1 MKLKKKYTERKQPRA
16 VHRRTKRKQ
25 TKRKQTKRKQ
35 KQTRSKN
42 KNLVKYVGGA
52 GRGSLKK
59 VFKIQCKNCK
69 DKKLP
74 N

>member
-1 MKLKKKYTERKQPRA
+1 MKLKKKYTKQKQ
-16 VHRRTKRKQ
+16 TKRKQNQ

-52 GRGSLKK
+52 GRGPLKK